1 MNKKYLCIVCVI
13 LVLSLC
19 GCRQSTKKYLS
30 GKDTIESYGDGTH
43 QLLRHGE
50 KQSLYTFKY
59 NTCIIE
65 YVNAIQEYNGKVYAI
80 GAYTDTI
87 ENINEESIEIIY
99 RLYAVVD
106 LQNNHVQFCASP
118 NNDYYILSTEPPFI
132 HEDMIVN
139 GDATVYESVTDFSA
153 EDWAVFQSMLAG
165 KD

>member
-13 LVLSLC
+13 LLLSLC
-19 GCRQSTKKYLS
+19 GCRQTTKKYLS
-30 GKDTIESYGDGTH
+30 GKDTLESNGDGTY
-43 QLLRHGE
+43 QLMGPRE
-50 KQSLYTFKY
+50 KKRLSNLKY
-59 NTCIIE
+59 NATIIWN
-65 YVNAIQEYNGKVYAI
+65 VDAIQEYNGKVYATGKYTETVYPNE
-80 GAYTDTI
+80 GAV
-87 ENINEESIEIIY
+87 EIVY

-118 NNDYYILSTEPPFI
+118 NNDYYILSTEPLFI
-132 HEDMIVN
+132 HEDMIAN